1 MKRFI
6 HTTHVA
12 FLSAFLF
19 AFAGCSSSSEET
31 AATTEAPAAPAPASK
46 SDLAS
51 GLADAQNKAESE
63 AAKLKAEVSAA
74 LAKQRE
80 EVLSELSASTSSLT
94 NQVSGL
100 KKQYDSLKSVLPEE
114 VLKVVKEQI
123 PDLETSV
130 KKLKDMV
137 AKYNPESLAEI
148 ASSKA
153 KYQKEY
159 DIAKKLIGEAS
170 KLLKNSGV
178 KMPKLF

>member
-6 HTTHVA
+6 RTTHIA
-12 FLSAFLF
+12 FLSASLF
-19 AFAGCSSSSEET
+19 GLAGCSNSSEET
-31 AATTEAPAAPAPASK
+31 AVTPAAAPAATK

-74 LAKQRE
+74 LAKQRD

-94 NQVSGL
+94 SQVTGL
-100 KKQYDSLKSVLPEE
+100 KKQYDSLKNALPEE

-137 AKYNPESLAEI
+137 AKYNPQSLEEI
-148 ASSKA
+148 ASFKA

-159 DIAKKLIGEAS
+159 DIATKLIGEAS

-178 KMPKLF
+178 KLPKLF

>member
-6 HTTHVA
+6 HTTHIA
-12 FLSAFLF
+12 FLSASLF
-19 AFAGCSSSSEET
+19 ALAGCSNSSEET
-31 AATTEAPAAPAPASK
+31 AAPAAPAPAAATK

-63 AAKLKAEVSAA
+63 AAKLKAEISAA
-74 LAKQRE
+74 LAKQRA

-100 KKQYDSLKSVLPEE
+100 KKQYDSLKNALPEE

-137 AKYNPESLAEI
+137 AKYNPESLEEI
-148 ASSKA
+148 ASFKA

-159 DIAKKLIGEAS
+159 DIATKLIGEAS

-178 KMPKLF
+178 KLPKLF

>member
-6 HTTHVA
+6 RTTHIA
-12 FLSAFLF
+12 FLSASLF
-19 AFAGCSSSSEET
+19 GLAGCSNSSEET
-31 AATTEAPAAPAPASK
+31 AVTPAAAPAATK

-74 LAKQRE
+74 LAKQRD

-94 NQVSGL
+94 SQVTGL
-100 KKQYDSLKSVLPEE
+100 KKQYDSLKNALPEE
-114 VLKVVKEQI
+114 VLKVVKVQI

-137 AKYNPESLAEI
+137 AKYNPQSLEEI
-148 ASSKA
+148 ASFKA

-159 DIAKKLIGEAS
+159 DIATKLIGEAS

-178 KMPKLF
+178 KLPKLF

>member
-6 HTTHVA
+6 RTTHIA
-12 FLSAFLF
+12 FLSASLF
-19 AFAGCSSSSEET
+19 GLAGCSNSSEET
-31 AATTEAPAAPAPASK
+31 AVTPAAAPAATK

-74 LAKQRE
+74 LAKQRD

-94 NQVSGL
+94 SQVTGL
-100 KKQYDSLKSVLPEE
+100 KKQYDSLKNALPEE

-137 AKYNPESLAEI
+137 AKYNPQSLEEI
-148 ASSKA
+148 ASFKA
-153 KYQKEY
+153 KYQREY
-159 DIAKKLIGEAS
+159 DIATKLIGVAS

-178 KMPKLF
+178 KLPKLF